1 MRQREL
7 RGWSV
12 HLTRSATRRA
22 QPDCRVSRPQHEN
35 ARLRLLALAAL
46 TAIIS
51 LSGCFNTSINAPA
64 SDQRRAT
71 PPPGGSLQNA
81 YKNFG
86 PSFASQQAL
95 VAFDNTPQAAYTI
108 GPGDAIT
115 ITVWGHPELSGK
127 HLVGPDGNIQLS
139 FVGSVN
145 VGNLTA
151 DGASDKID
159 HVLSDQYVGAI
170 ATVQIDDY
178 TDNQVTVLGHVS
190 NPGVQRFSADP
201 TLLEALAR
209 AGVPSSQ
216 GATDSGQR
224 SESFTRC
231 AIFRGHDSVVWIDLR
246 PLLRG
251 DALAL
256 NIRLHRN
263 DLIYVPDASDQLVYV
278 MGQVSKP
285 GAYEL
290 SSNMSFLDALALA
303 GGPNDNAQPGKIVL
317 ARPSENFQQV
327 IDLGQLIKGG
337 GDANYALQQGDI
349 IYVPKSGLAS
359 FGYVLQQISP
369 LTQSALFAAALF

>member
-1 MRQREL
+1 LPESSAFEPRRENVL
-7 RGWSV
+7 
-12 HLTRSATRRA
+12 
-22 QPDCRVSRPQHEN
+22 
-35 ARLRLLALAAL
+35 LRLLALAML
-46 TAIIS
+46 TLMIP
-51 LSGCFNTSINAPA
+51 LSGCFTTSINAPA
-64 SDQRRAT
+64 SDQGLT
-71 PPPGGSLQNA
+71 VPMPGASLQNA
-81 YKNFG
+81 YKSFG

-115 ITVWGHPELSGK
+115 ITVWGHSELSGK

-151 DGASDKID
+151 DGASDKLD

-170 ATVQIDDY
+170 VTVQIDDY

-216 GATDSGQR
+216 GAMGAGHPSQN
-224 SESFTRC
+224 FTRC

-263 DLIYVPDASDQLVYV
+263 DLIYVPDANDQLVYV
-278 MGQVSKP
+278 MGQVTKP

-303 GGPNDNAQPGKIVL
+303 GGPNDNAQQGKIVL
-317 ARPSENFQQV
+317 ARPSANFQQV
-327 IDLGQLIKGG
+327 IDLAQLIKGG

-349 IYVPKSGLAS
+349 IYVPKSGLAA

>member
-1 MRQREL
+1 
-7 RGWSV
+7 
-12 HLTRSATRRA
+12 
-22 QPDCRVSRPQHEN
+22 
-35 ARLRLLALAAL
+35 
-46 TAIIS
+46 
-51 LSGCFNTSINAPA
+51 
-64 SDQRRAT
+64 
-71 PPPGGSLQNA
+71 
-81 YKNFG
+81 
-86 PSFASQQAL
+86 
-95 VAFDNTPQAAYTI
+95 
-108 GPGDAIT
+108 
-115 ITVWGHPELSGK
+115 
-127 HLVGPDGNIQLS
+127 
-139 FVGSVN
+139 
-145 VGNLTA
+145 
-151 DGASDKID
+151 
-159 HVLSDQYVGAI
+159 VLSDQYVGAI

-216 GATDSGQR
+216 GATDSGHRNQ
-224 SESFTRC
+224 SFTRC

-278 MGQVSKP
+278 MGQVTKP

-337 GDANYALQQGDI
+337 GAANYALQQGDI

-369 LTQSALFAAALF
+369 LTQTALFAAALF